1 MLGRGA
7 LKALAV
13 WCAARGMRW
22 TPARTDDG
30 APALLLERR
39 GQPTADTMLV
49 IINDD
54 GFRLVDANGELLA
67 SASDL
72 PSLLDALDGGVAEP
86 PRRRMERPTVVPV
99 AVTPLPKLMPSH
111 A

>member
-1 MLGRGA
+1 MLGRPA
-7 LKALAV
+7 LRALAV

-30 APALLLERR
+30 ASALLLERR
-39 GQPTADTMLV
+39 GQPAAEAMLV
-49 IINDD
+49 ILHDD

-72 PSLLDALDGGVAEP
+72 PALLDALDGGVAEP
-86 PRRRMERPTVVPV
+86 PRRRADRPALSAAVKLV
-99 AVTPLPKLMPSH
+99 ASP

>member
-1 MLGRGA
+1 MLGRHA

-13 WCAARGMRW
+13 WCASRGMRW

-30 APALLLERR
+30 TPALLLERR
-39 GQPTADTMLV
+39 AQPTAESMLV
-49 IINDD
+49 ILNDD

-86 PRRRMERPTVVPV
+86 PRRRADRPAV
-99 AVTPLPKLMPSH
+99 ASTPLPTLMPSH